1 MDKFLFRRRA
11 SNTQKTSHVPA
22 AMQIFHGILNWLAVL
37 IRFPT
42 EEEQQA
48 AGVFLGYRDY
58 K

>member
-1 MDKFLFRRRA
+1 MDKFLFRGQDPDTQRTPRA
-11 SNTQKTSHVPA
+11 FA
-22 AMQIFHGILNWLAVL
+22 GMQIFRGILTWLTAL

-48 AGVFLGYRDY
+48 AGIFPGNRHY